1 MTRLFI
7 LNRYFAPDE
16 SATSRMASSLAFAL
30 AERNW
35 NVHAVACRQLYEPPQ
50 LSLTHRE
57 KMRGVTIHRI
67 WTSSFGRRH
76 LIGRAIDYASYYV
89 SAFVWLLG
97 HARRGDL
104 ILAATD

>member
-30 AERNW
+30 AERSW
-35 NVHAVACRQLYEPPQ
+35 DVHAVACRQLYESSQSRPAN
-50 LSLTHRE
+50 RE

-76 LIGRAIDYASYYV
+76 LVGRAIDYASYYM
-89 SAFVWLLG
+89 SAFVWLLR

-104 ILAATD
+104 